1 MSLTRKILFWFILLA
16 LAGILSLAAAE
27 LMLRLTVKT
36 QDQLPGYVS
45 HSNFYTYPSDIN
57 FSFTNEDGKQISIH
71 TDENGLRNQPGA
83 LEKADVILV
92 GDSFIFGINTN
103 QEQTLTGCLLRKG
116 IKAYNA
122 GMGGYSTYNELFLL
136 RNLIRKVHPSS
147 VILFFYLGNDFHD
160 NYFDRSHLSASNA
173 AYTTTR
179 PGSFNLISEVKHS
192 LGKLCLKSK
201 AGTILYQHVYCR
213 WFKSPSWKVIAS
225 LSLSEM
231 LSYRLVPNAEM
242 KIAEEKTD
250 QAFQEL
256 AKLGREKGIK
266 IYLVGIPSKAQVY
279 QAFHEISNFSL
290 DDNSR
295 NYALETIKT
304 GYSFARPDQIAHAL
318 AAKNGLE
325 YISLLPLFRANRN
338 RNIYYQIDSHWTAQ
352 GQKLAA
358 DYLLHTIFK
367 TAGAQ
372 NSQAARTPGAIPNGP

>member
-45 HSNFYTYPSDIN
+45 HSNFYTYPPDIK

-179 PGSFNLISEVKHS
+179 PGSFI
-192 LGKLCLKSK
+192 
-201 AGTILYQHVYCR
+201 
-213 WFKSPSWKVIAS
+213 
-225 LSLSEM
+225 
-231 LSYRLVPNAEM
+231 
-242 KIAEEKTD
+242 
-250 QAFQEL
+250 
-256 AKLGREKGIK
+256 
-266 IYLVGIPSKAQVY
+266 
-279 QAFHEISNFSL
+279 
-290 DDNSR
+290 
-295 NYALETIKT
+295 
-304 GYSFARPDQIAHAL
+304 
-318 AAKNGLE
+318 
-325 YISLLPLFRANRN
+325 
-338 RNIYYQIDSHWTAQ
+338 
-352 GQKLAA
+352 
-358 DYLLHTIFK
+358 
-367 TAGAQ
+367 
-372 NSQAARTPGAIPNGP
+372 